1 MDECIFPRVI
11 VTDREL
17 VAMNACNFVFP
28 NAKGL
33 LCRWHIN
40 RSIMRKCKKNLK
52 NNWSTFI
59 KTWKVLVKSETE
71 EAYMNNITQVQAI
84 LVDYPGIIKYIYFE
98 TSIY

>member
-1 MDECIFPRVI
+1 
-11 VTDREL
+11 
-17 VAMNACNFVFP
+17 
-28 NAKGL
+28 
-33 LCRWHIN
+33 
-40 RSIMRKCKKNLK
+40 MRKCKKNLK